1 MEKEYFSR
9 VMKFLGLGYMLFFC
23 FALVPYLC
31 TLIGFES
38 ELLVIGVML
47 PLMAWWVFLL
57 IFILSRD
64 LSLPAQYMNKA
75 SAKEKSYSIAMIFCA
90 INIVFQVLT
99 LIVSDHPTPIPMIF
113 SISHSAPLTVVFAVI
128 ALLSG
133 SMILAPHFLNQLF
146 YADLNYYVKHT
157 TTTYLDFGYSETVTS
172 DKYIKKGQFIRMA
185 LWTSFLSIL
194 LALTPASIV
203 VFFVLWRNKG

>member
-1 MEKEYFSR
+1 
-9 VMKFLGLGYMLFFC
+9 MKFLGLGYMLFFC
-23 FALVPYLC
+23 FALVPYVC

-38 ELLVIGVML
+38 QLVVVGIML

-64 LSLPAQYMNKA
+64 LSLEAKYMDFA
-75 SAKEKSYSIAMIFCA
+75 SARAKAHGIAIVFCA

-99 LIVSDHPTPIPMIF
+99 VIFAETPTPIPLIF
-113 SISHSAPLTVVFAVI
+113 SISHDAPLSVVFAII

-133 SMILAPHFLNQLF
+133 SMILAPHFVSQLSN
-146 YADLNYYVKHT
+146 ADLNYYVKHT
-157 TTTYLDFGYSETVTS
+157 TTTYLDYGYSETVTS

-194 LALTPASIV
+194 LAVTPATII
-203 VFFVLWRNKG
+203 VFFVLLFKKK